1 MPVKKRHI
9 PLAVMVNTLIVLI
22 TLVISLSL
30 VAICDSAYRE
40 AVLDPYEERLRDAEI
55 QSSALVPYL
64 EHFMPYLGTDELQKA
79 KEGADTGEDHLI
91 AWMEEKPYSGTQ
103 AGIREGANMFM
114 DWAETDILLYAM
126 MESGDFDVA
135 CAEVVKDGTVY
146 RVARCDRRAR
156 SYSSDEDFGLEE
168 SFLDLPAEEIGD
180 PTLIHARVD
189 DTRLLVHLECFALK
203 GGEGRVWLSYDM
215 TEPDR
220 EHRFFLLNS
229 ILYVLVLTVIAS
241 LVSSFLLRRYV
252 TRPIQKLA
260 QVTKAFRPEDDGHYS
275 ADAIGWTDLRP
286 GHELGDLSRDIHA
299 MQAGIVENT
308 ETLFRMTAEKE
319 RIGTELSL
327 AARIQESMLPDA
339 RCPFPGHGEFALSA
353 SMSPAKEV
361 GGDFYDFFLIDEDH
375 LALVMADVSGKGIP
389 GALFMMVT
397 KAILKNN
404 AYIGKSAAEI
414 LELTNDTLC
423 AANRAEM
430 FVTVWLGILELS
442 TGTITAANAGHEYPA
457 IYRASSGRFEL
468 FRDPH
473 GFVLGGMADM
483 RYKDYTLRL
492 QPGDKLF
499 VYTDGVP
506 EAARSSGE
514 LFGTGRML
522 DALNENAACAPE
534 ELLTEVRKAVDAFV
548 GEAEQFDDLTMLCL
562 EYRGTE
568 GESSGPGE
576 T

>member
-1 MPVKKRHI
+1 MKKRHV
-9 PLAVMVNTLIVLI
+9 PLAVMVNILIIVI
-22 TLVISLSL
+22 TLAISLSL
-30 VAICDSAYRE
+30 VAVSNNAYRE
-40 AVLDPYEERLRDAEI
+40 AVLDPYEERLRGAEI
-55 QSSALVPYL
+55 QPSALAPYL

-79 KEGADTGEDHLI
+79 KEGASTGEDRLI
-91 AWMEEKPYSGTQ
+91 KWMEGKPYSGTEPSI
-103 AGIREGANMFM
+103 GERANMFM
-114 DWAETDILLYAM
+114 DWAETDLLLYAM

-135 CAEVVKDGTVY
+135 CAEVVKDGAVY
-146 RVARCDRRAR
+146 RVAHRDRRTR
-156 SYSSDEDFGLEE
+156 SYSSNEDFGLEE
-168 SFLDLPAEEIGD
+168 SFLDIPAEEIGD

-189 DTRLLVHLECFALK
+189 DTRLLVHLERFALK

-260 QVTKAFRPEDDGHYS
+260 QVTKAFRPADDGHYS

-286 GHELGDLSRDIHA
+286 GNELGDLSRDIHA

-339 RCPFPGHGEFALSA
+339 RCPFPGHGEFALFA
-353 SMSPAKEV
+353 SMSTAKEV

-389 GALFMMVT
+389 AALFMMVT

-404 AYIGKSAAEI
+404 AGIGKSAAEI

-423 AANRAEM
+423 SGNRVEM
-430 FVTVWLGILELS
+430 FVTVWLGILEIS
-442 TGTITAANAGHEYPA
+442 TGTITAANAGHEYPM

-473 GFVLGGMADM
+473 GFVLGGMEDM
-483 RYKDYTLRL
+483 HYQEYSLRL
-492 QPGDKLF
+492 QPHDKLF
-499 VYTDGVP
+499 LYTDGRP
-506 EAARSSGE
+506 EATDGSGAM
-514 LFGTGRML
+514 FGNRRMVS
-522 DALNENAACAPE
+522 ALNENSAAQPE
-534 ELLTEVRKAVDAFV
+534 ELLAAVRKAVDAFV

-562 EYRGTE
+562 EYH
-568 GESSGPGE
+568 GPADSPSEENGS
-576 T
+576 